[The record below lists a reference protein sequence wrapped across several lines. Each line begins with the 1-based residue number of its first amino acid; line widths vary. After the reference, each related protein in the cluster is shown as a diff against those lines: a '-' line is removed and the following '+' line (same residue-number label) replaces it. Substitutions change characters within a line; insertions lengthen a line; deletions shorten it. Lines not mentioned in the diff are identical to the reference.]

1 MGMVVLHKHSH
12 FQLLKVIQIS
22 LGCVIWYR
30 SKNIVLTCQNESH
43 TNLKSL
49 GLALKTNPTKKS
61 KKKWPPISC
70 QGERV
75 RTNIAQDLDGAE
87 TPLAN
92 NWHCLQQKIKA
103 NQSVCLFLCE
113 KCIIWKCLLF
123 PQDFYFNSTK
133 KNTLGKTVECIIFF
147 VKLHIW
153 KIACIF

>member
-1 MGMVVLHKHSH
+1 MYIFTASIDQKTVLI
-12 FQLLKVIQIS
+12 F
-22 LGCVIWYR
+22 
-30 SKNIVLTCQNESH
+30 QNESH

-92 NWHCLQQKIKA
+92 N
-103 NQSVCLFLCE
+103 
-113 KCIIWKCLLF
+113 
-123 PQDFYFNSTK
+123 
-133 KNTLGKTVECIIFF
+133 
-147 VKLHIW
+147 
-153 KIACIF
+153 

>member
-1 MGMVVLHKHSH
+1 MTAFIFYIGSTVGWRHPHLHIQIKENCPPYYINLFFLSSLVLHFWNSMGEK
-12 FQLLKVIQIS
+12 KT
-22 LGCVIWYR
+22 
-30 SKNIVLTCQNESH
+30 VLTIQNESH

-103 NQSVCLFLCE
+103 NQSVFIFVWKVHHLEVSIISTRFLF
-113 KCIIWKCLLF
+113 
-123 PQDFYFNSTK
+123 
-133 KNTLGKTVECIIFF
+133 
-147 VKLHIW
+147 
-153 KIACIF
+153 

>member
-1 MGMVVLHKHSH
+1 MGMVVLHNHSH
-12 FQLLKVIQIS
+12 FQLLLKVIQIS
-22 LGCVIWYR
+22 LGCMIWYR

-92 NWHCLQQKIKA
+92 NWHFLQQKIKA
-103 NQSVCLFLCE
+103 NQSVFIFVWKVHHLEVSIISTRFLF
-113 KCIIWKCLLF
+113 
-123 PQDFYFNSTK
+123 
-133 KNTLGKTVECIIFF
+133 
-147 VKLHIW
+147 
-153 KIACIF
+153 